1 MKQILKQAIH
11 IFLTFILAINLFAC
25 SGDDDSTETSKSLTV
40 STTSINF
47 TSVGGEKTITIDAGS
62 SWEITNAPNWI
73 TLSET
78 SGKGAKTVK
87 IIASKNELD
96 ETRTATITV
105 VSSGSSS
112 RNVQLTQQAY
122 TVIFSVSPKILEFT
136 KTGGSK
142 EITITASSTTAWEI
156 TNIPSWV
163 TLSKASGTGSE
174 TITLQANENV
184 LNEYRVE
191 TAKVTTAST
200 TINLDLKQKFD
211 GLYPNYNLNPL
222 TPDMTGM
229 SSTATEIAAN
239 ISLGWN
245 LGNTLEATGNETAW
259 GNPKTT
265 KALIDFVKQSGFN
278 AIRIP
283 CSWNQYLAN
292 SVTAEIKA
300 DWMNRV
306 KEVVQYCV
314 DNNMYVIL
322 NIHWD
327 GGWLENNVTTAKKD
341 EVNAK
346 QKAFWQQIATEL
358 RDFDEYLLFA
368 SANEPAVENATEMGV
383 LESYHQTFVDAVRS
397 TGGKNAYRTL
407 VVQGPTTDI
416 EKTNNLMNTLPMD
429 TASNR
434 LMVEVHYYT
443 PWQFAGLT
451 EDATWGKMAFYWGAN
466 YHSTTD
472 TERNATWGE
481 ETDLENYFKL
491 MKTKFIDNGIPV
503 VLGEFG
509 AIRRTTLTGD
519 ALTLH
524 LNSRAYYLKSVVK
537 QAKLNGML
545 PFYWDEGSLG
555 NHGFGIID
563 RSNNTVFD
571 TQALDALLEGL
582 N

>member
-1 MKQILKQAIH
+1 
-11 IFLTFILAINLFAC
+11 
-25 SGDDDSTETSKSLTV
+25 
-40 STTSINF
+40 
-47 TSVGGEKTITIDAGS
+47 
-62 SWEITNAPNWI
+62 
-73 TLSET
+73 
-78 SGKGAKTVK
+78 
-87 IIASKNELD
+87 
-96 ETRTATITV
+96 
-105 VSSGSSS
+105 
-112 RNVQLTQQAY
+112 
-122 TVIFSVSPKILEFT
+122 
-136 KTGGSK
+136 
-142 EITITASSTTAWEI
+142 
-156 TNIPSWV
+156 
-163 TLSKASGTGSE
+163 
-174 TITLQANENV
+174 
-184 LNEYRVE
+184 
-191 TAKVTTAST
+191 
-200 TINLDLKQKFD
+200 
-211 GLYPNYNLNPL
+211 
-222 TPDMTGM
+222 
-229 SSTATEIAAN
+229 
-239 ISLGWN
+239 
-245 LGNTLEATGNETAW
+245 
-259 GNPKTT
+259 
-265 KALIDFVKQSGFN
+265 
-278 AIRIP
+278 
-283 CSWNQYLAN
+283 
-292 SVTAEIKA
+292 
-300 DWMNRV
+300 
-306 KEVVQYCV
+306 
-314 DNNMYVIL
+314 
-322 NIHWD
+322 
-327 GGWLENNVTTAKKD
+327 
-341 EVNAK
+341 
-346 QKAFWQQIATEL
+346 
-358 RDFDEYLLFA
+358 
-368 SANEPAVENATEMGV
+368 
-383 LESYHQTFVDAVRS
+383 VDAVRS

>member
-1 MKQILKQAIH
+1 MKKVFKHALNIVI
-11 IFLTFILAINLFAC
+11 TFSIAINVFAC
-25 SGDDDSTETSKSLTV
+25 SGDDGNEDTSKDLSV
-40 STTSINF
+40 SPISVNF
-47 TSVGGEKTITIDAGS
+47 TSQGGEKTITIDASS
-62 SWEITNAPNWI
+62 SWQINNIPTWCS
-73 TLSET
+73 LSLA
-78 SGKGAKTVK
+78 SGSGTKTVK
-87 IIASKNELD
+87 VTALNNALE
-96 ETRTATITV
+96 ETRAATLTV
-105 VSSGSSS
+105 VSGGSSI
-112 RNVQLTQQAY
+112 NVQLTQQAY
-122 TVIFSVSPKILEFT
+122 SVVFSVSPKNLEFT

-142 EITITASSTTAWEI
+142 EITITASSSTSWEI
-156 TNIPSWV
+156 TNIPSWI
-163 TLSKASGTGSE
+163 TSSKLSGTGSE
-174 TITLQANENV
+174 TITLQANENA

-191 TAKVTTAST
+191 TAKVTTTST
-200 TINLDLKQKFD
+200 TINVDLKQKFD

-222 TPDMTGM
+222 TPDITGM

-245 LGNTLEATGNETAW
+245 LGNTLEATGSETAW
-259 GNPKTT
+259 GNPKAT

-292 SVTAEIKA
+292 TTTAEIKV

-327 GGWLENNVTTAKKD
+327 GGWLENNISSTKKE

-346 QKAFWQQIATEL
+346 QKAFWQQIATQL
-358 RDFDEYLLFA
+358 RDFNEYLLFA
-368 SANEPAVENATEMGV
+368 SANEPNVENATEMAV

-397 TGGKNAYRTL
+397 TGGKNAYRML
-407 VVQGPTTDI
+407 VVQGPSTDI
-416 EKTNNLMNTLPMD
+416 EKTNNLMSNLPTD

-451 EDATWGKMAFYWGAN
+451 KDESWGKMAYYWGTN

-472 TERNATWGE
+472 LERNATWGE
-481 ETDLENYFKL
+481 ETDLENFFIL
-491 MKTKFIDNGIPV
+491 MKTKFVDNGIPV

-519 ALTLH
+519 DLTLH

-537 QAKLNGML
+537 QAKLNGLL
-545 PFYWDEGSLG
+545 PFYWDEGSMT
-555 NHGFGIID
+555 NHGFGIIN
-563 RSNNTVFD
+563 RNNNTVFD
-571 TQALDALLEGL
+571 TQALEALLEGL